1 MATFRKI
8 CLITFGW
15 LVFFLPVNTAAQVSE
30 PFGFYLRG
38 NRSFAKIPFEM
49 HSNLIIVPIHINNS
63 DTLRFILDT
72 GVSSI
77 IVTDPKILSNQKL
90 NFSRR
95 VKISGAGEREDP
107 LTASV
112 AISNTLKMG
121 YMSASYQNIVVLDQD
136 VLKLS
141 EFVGMPIHGIFGY
154 ELFNNFVVTIDFRSR
169 EIILRPPHTYKYRKS
184 KGDKYPI
191 SIEETKPYLHMTAAV
206 DNGHELPLKVL
217 IDTGAGHAL
226 MLDQWVEPPIQ
237 LPEKL
242 IRAQL
247 GRGLNGVIN
256 GSIGRIEKIKLGR
269 HEMQNVLASF
279 PDSLSFGIKISNERQ
294 GNIGCELLR
303 RFVVT
308 FNYTEGYMVLKPV
321 KKTLREKFEHDMSG
335 LEIRAKGDDL
345 RKYIIERI
353 AAGSPAWAAGLQE
366 GDEII
371 YLNNALAHNM
381 NISEIYK
388 YLQRGEG
395 KEVTML
401 VKRGEA
407 VHFTRF
413 SLKRMI

>member
-1 MATFRKI
+1 MI
-8 CLITFGW
+8 IFGW
-15 LVFFLPVNTAAQVSE
+15 LLLLSPATAVAQASD
-30 PFGFYLRG
+30 PFGFFLRG
-38 NRSFAKIPFEM
+38 NRSFAKIQFEM
-49 HSNLIIVPIHINNS
+49 HSNLIIVPIQINAS

-77 IVTDPKILSNQKL
+77 IITDPKALATQKL
-90 NFSRR
+90 NFTRR
-95 VKISGAGEREDP
+95 VKITGAGEREEP
-107 LTASV
+107 LSASV
-112 AISNTLKMG
+112 AIGNILKMG
-121 YMSASYQNIVVLDQD
+121 YMTANHQNIVVLDQD

-141 EFVGMPIHGIFGY
+141 EFVGMQIHGIFGY

-169 EIILRPPHTYKYRKS
+169 EIILRPPSKYKYRKS

-191 SIEETKPYLHMTAAV
+191 TIEETKPYLHMTAAV
-206 DNGHELPLKVL
+206 DNGNELPLKVL

-279 PDSLSFGIKISNERQ
+279 PDSLSFGIKINNERQ

-308 FNYTEGYMVLKPV
+308 FNYTDGYMVLKPV

-345 RKYIIERI
+345 RKYTIEHI

-366 GDEII
+366 GDEVLYI
-371 YLNNALAHNM
+371 NNSQAHNM

-388 YLQRGEG
+388 YLQSGEG

-401 VKRGEA
+401 VRRDGT
-407 VHFTRF
+407 VHFTKF